1 MSSRPSAEWSVHD
14 VLDGLTELGIKAD
27 WLDPTEPEFADNIRG
42 YDVAFIN
49 CHGDFGEDG
58 TLQGLLTYLGIPYTG
73 SGVATSSIAADKRLT
88 KLSLSESGVELAEYH
103 RLIPGSR
110 QEYRRV
116 RTPVMLKS
124 VNGGSSV
131 GMELVTATDQLEA
144 ALLRLQRNGFG
155 DVIAESFVEGVSVTV
170 PVIHVS
176 GRGIML
182 PPVVCESQR
191 EYYDEYSK
199 LSGDQEGAVSY
210 HALTDPGDER
220 ITLLHDA
227 VRKVA
232 GTLDFDG
239 AMRVD
244 FIMREHGRP
253 VLLEINTVP
262 GVQQGSNLMLSA
274 QAAGLDYP
282 TVLGVVLSSA
292 QRARLAPWT
301 RQLEGSL

>member
-1 MSSRPSAEWSVHD
+1 MHD
-14 VLDGLTELGIKAD
+14 VLDGLGEIGIKAD
-27 WLDPTEPEFADNIRG
+27 WIDPTEPEFADTIRG

-58 TLQGLLTYLGIPYTG
+58 TLQGLLTYLGVPYTG
-73 SGVATSSIAADKRLT
+73 SSVATSAIAADKRLT
-88 KLSLSESGVELAEYH
+88 KLSLSDSGVELPEYH
-103 RLIPGSR
+103 RLSLGSG
-110 QEYRRV
+110 QEFARIH
-116 RTPVMLKS
+116 TPVMLKS

-131 GMELVTATDQLEA
+131 GMELVTAPDQFKDSLTRIQE
-144 ALLRLQRNGFG
+144 NGFG
-155 DVIAESFVEGVSVTV
+155 DVIAESFIEGVSVTV

-176 GRGIML
+176 GLGIML

-210 HALTDPGDER
+210 RALTDPDDQR
-220 ITLLHDA
+220 IALLHDA

-244 FIMREHGRP
+244 FIMREGGRP
-253 VLLEINTVP
+253 VLLEVNTLP

-274 QAAGLDYP
+274 EAAGLDYP
-282 TVLGVVLSSA
+282 TVLGVVLASA
-292 QRARLAPWT
+292 QRARLAPWM
-301 RQLEGSL
+301 RRLQGVL